1 MSVSLWQRAG
11 SAGLAPQRAR
21 GEPVACDVAVIGG
34 GITGLT
40 AAIELEKRGL
50 DVVVLEACR
59 VAHGASGRNA
69 GFLMRGAA
77 DNYAAAIR
85 DWGHERAAE
94 IWRWTEENLRALR
107 ADGIGSLGSFEGRG
121 SCLVALEEG
130 EEGELRESAALMRA
144 DGFEVELVEPGEAPG
159 DVIWSRARPRVG
171 LVNPNDATVS
181 PYELVSWLRGRL
193 GSARVI
199 EGVEI
204 DRIELTDD
212 GGHRLSGGGAIGE
225 VRCRGVFVATN
236 AWGSVLV
243 PGLPVEPNRG
253 QMLAARP
260 RDPAVAA
267 LTHAY
272 YLNHGAE
279 YVRRGPRGWG
289 EDLVVFGGARKH
301 DEAGERS
308 HGMEPT
314 GIIQARLE
322 ELLRRWLC
330 EDYEVVARWAGTMGF
345 GPSGLPIVRR
355 VSGEGERGVWY
366 CGGFTGHGM
375 SMAYATCRAAVG
387 AMLDGTPTPFGPS

>member
-11 SAGLAPQRAR
+11 SAGLAPRRAP
-21 GEPVACDVAVIGG
+21 GETVTCDAAVIGG

-40 AAIELEKRGL
+40 AAIELERRGL
-50 DVVVLEACR
+50 SVVVLEACR

-85 DWGHERAAE
+85 DWGHERATE

-107 ADGIGSLGSFEGRG
+107 ADGIGSLGSFEDRG

-130 EEGELRESAALMRA
+130 EEAELRESAELMRA
-144 DGFEVELVEPGEAPG
+144 DGFEVGLIEASEG
-159 DVIWSRARPRVG
+159 RDDVIWSRARPRVG
-171 LVNPNDATVS
+171 LLNPGDATVS
-181 PYELVSWLRGRL
+181 PYELVAWLRGRL
-193 GSARVI
+193 AATRVI

-204 DRIELTDD
+204 DRIETLDA
-212 GGHRLSGGGAIGE
+212 GRYRLSGGGAVGE
-225 VRCRGVFVATN
+225 VLASRVFVATN

-260 RDPAVAA
+260 RDPGVAA
-267 LTHAY
+267 LSHAY

-289 EDLVVFGGARKH
+289 EDLVVLGGARKH
-301 DEAGERS
+301 DEAAERS

-314 GIIQARLE
+314 TPIQSRLE
-322 ELLRRWLC
+322 ELLRRWVT
-330 EDYEVVARWAGTMGF
+330 EEYEIVARWAGTMGF
-345 GPSGLPIVRR
+345 GPRGLPTIRR
-355 VSGEGERGVWY
+355 VGGGDVWY

-375 SMAYATCRAAVG
+375 SMAYITSRAAVG
-387 AMLDGTPTPFGPS
+387 AMLDGTPTPFDA